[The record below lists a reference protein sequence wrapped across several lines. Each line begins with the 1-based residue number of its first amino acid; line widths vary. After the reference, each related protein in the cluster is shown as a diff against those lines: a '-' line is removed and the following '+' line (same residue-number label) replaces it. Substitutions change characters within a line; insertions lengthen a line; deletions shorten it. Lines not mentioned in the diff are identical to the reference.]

1 MYLVRSRFIKFKY
14 IHLEPNVQNVYD
26 KQPRLRSKSLVCQNI
41 SRKLVMSNRVKAMVQ
56 WNRVT
61 EIEKEKKN
69 LVYQYYNSPCSQ
81 ASGIVSDR
89 ILWDVE

>member
-1 MYLVRSRFIKFKY
+1 
-14 IHLEPNVQNVYD
+14 
-26 KQPRLRSKSLVCQNI
+26 
-41 SRKLVMSNRVKAMVQ
+41 MSNRVKAMVQ

-61 EIEKEKKN
+61 EIEKEKKKI
-69 LVYQYYNSPCSQ
+69 LVYKYYNSPRSQ